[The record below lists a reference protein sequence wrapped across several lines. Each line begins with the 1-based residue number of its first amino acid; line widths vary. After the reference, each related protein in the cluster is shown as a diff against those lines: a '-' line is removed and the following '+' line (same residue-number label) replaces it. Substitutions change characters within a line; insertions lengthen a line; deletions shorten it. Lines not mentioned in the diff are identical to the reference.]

1 VLDGQGIG
9 VLFPYRAGIIFPFL
23 AVPSPVLWLI
33 EPACQ
38 WMSLAFFMVVKRTG
52 REAHFSTSSTRVNH
66 TFIWLQ
72 SVVLNWAQG
81 KLFRLLSLLE
91 NKWVRFLKSCGHLG

>member
-1 VLDGQGIG
+1 VS
-9 VLFPYRAGIIFPFL
+9 
-23 AVPSPVLWLI
+23 SPVLWPI

-38 WMSLAFFMVVKRTG
+38 WLSLAFFMVVKRTG
-52 REAHFSTSSTRVNH
+52 REAHLSTSSTRVNH
-66 TFIWLQ
+66 TSICLQ

-91 NKWVRFLKSCGHLG
+91 NK